1 METTPAISR
10 SGRVLKKSAKL
21 LEMETETIGKSPRQ
35 SGPKPGKI
43 SIIGND
49 LNTTLS
55 NDNIIKNVA
64 PNNIRLKLNL
74 SNHNQQLVQ
83 PSKITVVAEPIPI
96 TNNQA
101 IITTTTT
108 TPIQIRPNVI
118 SAAKSSPTIGS
129 LIFRVNNNSIK
140 RPHENTFST
149 ADVKRIKPNEPEEK
163 TKSPIQHNI
172 HIQSKDN
179 QSPVVRIIANQQQSL
194 PQQQQ
199 QQQQTLFKSTLSPIS
214 DKTTMNQDRL
224 LNHKSFTTSTPKI
237 NTIIASRQIL
247 PRSIQE
253 QRRINQAN
261 RARLQMQQQQQLKD
275 ELRQKQLDSANI
287 KQQQT
292 ENHHNN
298 NNNEETIKTVK
309 KPAVSAYV
317 LWCKENRSHIQSN
330 YPELDFCNLSK
341 KMGGIWH
348 TLPKMEKDKW
358 IRKAQLMTKYGIGFN
373 MGAIYDY
380 DDEDLKPEIV
390 LGSLTLPITKTLD
403 KTYGENFINT
413 ETSTIEGEKHY
424 IGTELID
431 AQSYLSILGDSLMTI
446 SSYIQRGIKYNS
458 EIRYCPMAAAS
469 TLLDTALVSMS
480 TLASI
485 TLSLPNVSVNRKMAK
500 KTIENAT
507 YFMPPSEF

>member
-1 METTPAISR
+1 MDTPAISR
-10 SGRVLKKSAKL
+10 SGRVLKKSTKL
-21 LEMETETIGKSPRQ
+21 LDMETEVIGKSPRQ
-35 SGPKPGKI
+35 SGSKPGKI

-49 LNTTLS
+49 SNTTLPEE
-55 NDNIIKNVA
+55 NIIGTA
-64 PNNIRLKLNL
+64 PPTNIRLKLNL
-74 SNHNQQLVQ
+74 SNHSEQLPQ
-83 PSKITVVAEPIPI
+83 PPKITIVSEPIPRP
-96 TNNQA
+96 NNPS
-101 IITTTTT
+101 IIST
-108 TPIQIRPNVI
+108 TPIQIRPNVMPVV
-118 SAAKSSPTIGS
+118 KSSPTIGS
-129 LIFRVNNNSIK
+129 LIFRVNNDSIK
-140 RPHENTFST
+140 RSNEDDIPTG
-149 ADVKRIKPNEPEEK
+149 DVKRIKPNEPTTEQ
-163 TKSPIQHNI
+163 TKSPIH
-172 HIQSKDN
+172 HN
-179 QSPVVRIIANQQQSL
+179 QSPVVRIIANPRL
-194 PQQQQ
+194 PPQQQQ
-199 QQQQTLFKSTLSPIS
+199 QPFKSTLSPIT
-214 DKTTMNQDRL
+214 DKTTMNQEFV
-224 LNHKSFTTSTPKI
+224 HKSFASSTPKI

-275 ELRQKQLDSANI
+275 EFRQKQLDLINN
-287 KQQQT
+287 KQQSDIIT
-292 ENHHNN
+292 S
-298 NNNEETIKTVK
+298 NNNEEIVK
-309 KPAVSAYV
+309 VPKRPAISAYV

-348 TLPKMEKDKW
+348 TLPKTEKDKW
-358 IRKAQLMTKYGIGFN
+358 TRKAQLMTKYGTGFN

-413 ETSTIEGEKHY
+413 ETSSIEGEKHH

-431 AQSYLSILGDSLMTI
+431 AQAYLSILGDSLMTI

-458 EIRYCPMAAAS
+458 EIRYCPMAAIS

-480 TLASI
+480 TLASV
-485 TLSLPNVSVNRKMAK
+485 TLSLPNISVDRKMAK